1 VVNYTHFV
9 SPDGQ
14 SFLGLDSERNSVAY
28 SVQSGEGKP
37 VPGLDPAEVAFGWPG
52 DGKSVYVYRPAVP
65 VLVYRV
71 ELNTGHR
78 QLWKELNPPDPA
90 EINFIRTPHISA
102 DGKAYSYNYDRTYST
117 SIRSMA

>member
-1 VVNYTHFV
+1 
-9 SPDGQ
+9 
-14 SFLGLDSERNSVAY
+14 
-28 SVQSGEGKP
+28 
-37 VPGLDPAEVAFGWPG
+37 
-52 DGKSVYVYRPAVP
+52 VP